1 MARRTK
7 EEAAA
12 TRDSILDAA
21 EQLFV
26 EQGVSRTT
34 LQHIATAAGVTR
46 GAIYWHFDDKAALF
60 SAMMDRA
67 TLPLEAE
74 LQLLDQSESV
84 DPLADLRDYV
94 LAVLRRTVEDPGARR
109 VFEIATLKVEFVD
122 EMDAVRVRRQRSLS
136 NWMARAERR
145 IRLAADQGLIKR
157 NVDPRTLALAMWTMI
172 DGLIRSWM
180 FDPKSFDLLQLGQ
193 CVIDPYIEGLRAGKS
208 AAPARSDADP
218 VTHVR

>member
-26 EQGVSRTT
+26 AQGVSRTT

-46 GAIYWHFDDKAALF
+46 GAIYWHFDDKGALF
-60 SAMMDRA
+60 TAMMDRA

-74 LQLLDQSESV
+74 LQLLDQSESA
-84 DPLADLRDYV
+84 DPLLDLRNYV
-94 LAVLRRTVEDPGARR
+94 LAVLRRTVDDPGARR

-122 EMDAVRVRRQRSLS
+122 EMEAVRHRRQQSLN

-145 IRLAADQGLIKR
+145 IRLAAEKGLIQR
-157 NVDPRTLALAMWTMI
+157 DADARTVALAMWTMI

-180 FDPKSFDLLQLGQ
+180 FDPAGFDLVQLGQ
-193 CVIDPYIEGLRAGKS
+193 CVIDPYFGGLRAAVRPS
-208 AAPARSDADP
+208 AGTVAHA
-218 VTHVR
+218 

>member
-21 EQLFV
+21 ERLFV

-34 LQHIATAAGVTR
+34 LQHIASAAGVTR

-60 SAMMDRA
+60 TAMMDRA

-74 LQLLDQSESV
+74 LQLLDQSDSA

-94 LAVLRRTVEDPGARR
+94 LAVLRRTVDDPGARR

-122 EMDAVRVRRQRSLS
+122 EMDAVRRRRQHSLN

-145 IRLAADQGLIKR
+145 IRLAADKGLIKPCA
-157 NVDPRTLALAMWTMI
+157 DPRTLALAMWTMI

-180 FDPKSFDLLQLGQ
+180 FDPSSFDLLQLGQ
-193 CVIDPYIEGLRAGKS
+193 CVIDPYLEGLRAG
-208 AAPARSDADP
+208 PA
-218 VTHVR
+218 

>member
-21 EQLFV
+21 EKLFV

-34 LQHIATAAGVTR
+34 LQHIATEAGVTR
-46 GAIYWHFDDKAALF
+46 GAIYWHFDDKGALF
-60 SAMMDRA
+60 NAMMERA

-74 LQLLDQSESV
+74 LQVLDQSESA
-84 DPLADLRDYV
+84 DPLDDLRNYV

-122 EMDAVRVRRQRSLS
+122 EMDAVRCRRQHGLAD
-136 NWMARAERR
+136 WMARAERR
-145 IRLAADQGLIKR
+145 IRLAVERGEIGSRIEPAT
-157 NVDPRTLALAMWTMI
+157 VALAMWTMI
-172 DGLIRSWM
+172 DGLIRNWM
-180 FDPKSFDLLQLGQ
+180 FAPKSFDLLELGR
-193 CVIDPYIEGLRAGKS
+193 CVIDPYIQGLRAGRV
-208 AAPARSDADP
+208 AI
-218 VTHVR
+218 

>member
-21 EQLFV
+21 EKLFV

-34 LQHIATAAGVTR
+34 LQHIATEAGVTR
-46 GAIYWHFDDKAALF
+46 GAIYWHFDDKGALF
-60 SAMMDRA
+60 NAMMDRA

-74 LQLLDQSESV
+74 LKLLDQAESE
-84 DPLADLRDYV
+84 DPLDDLRNYM
-94 LAVLRRTVEDPGARR
+94 LAVLRRTIEDPVARR

-122 EMDAVRVRRQRSLS
+122 EMSAVRQRRQHNMN

-145 IRLAADQGLIKR
+145 LRLAMDKGLVR
-157 NVDPRTLALAMWTMI
+157 RCAEPRTLALGMWTMI

-180 FDPKSFDLLQLGQ
+180 FDPDSFDLLQLGQ
-193 CVIDPYIEGLRAGKS
+193 CVIDPYMNGLRIQRA
-208 AAPARSDADP
+208 
-218 VTHVR
+218 

>member
-21 EQLFV
+21 EKLFV

-34 LQHIATAAGVTR
+34 LQHIATEAGVTR
-46 GAIYWHFDDKAALF
+46 GAIYWHFDDKGALF
-60 SAMMDRA
+60 NAMMERA

-74 LQLLDQSESV
+74 LELLDQAESD
-84 DPLADLRDYV
+84 DPLDDLRNYM
-94 LAVLRRTVEDPGARR
+94 LAVLRRTVDDPGARR

-122 EMDAVRVRRQRSLS
+122 EMDPARCRRQHSLN

-145 IRLAADQGLIKR
+145 IRLAVDKGL
-157 NVDPRTLALAMWTMI
+157 VGSQVEPGAVALALWIMI
-172 DGLIRSWM
+172 DGLIRNWM
-180 FDPKSFDLLQLGQ
+180 FNPTSFDLLQQGQ
-193 CVIDPYIEGLRAGKS
+193 WVIDPFMRGLRASGS
-208 AAPARSDADP
+208 
-218 VTHVR
+218 

>member
-21 EQLFV
+21 EKLFV

-34 LQHIATAAGVTR
+34 LQHIATEAGVTR
-46 GAIYWHFDDKAALF
+46 GAIYWHFDDKGALF
-60 SAMMDRA
+60 NAMMERA

-74 LQLLDQSESV
+74 LQLLDQAESD
-84 DPLADLRDYV
+84 DPLDDLRNYM

-122 EMDAVRVRRQRSLS
+122 EMDPARCRRQQSLN

-145 IRLAADQGLIKR
+145 IRLAADKGLIS
-157 NVDPRTLALAMWTMI
+157 NQVEPAAVALAMWTMV
-172 DGLIRSWM
+172 DGLIRNWM
-180 FDPKSFDLLQLGQ
+180 FNPKSFDLLQLGQ
-193 CVIDPYIEGLRAGKS
+193 CVIDPFMSGLRASKRH
-208 AAPARSDADP
+208 AVAPCPRRPAG
-218 VTHVR
+218 